1 MSFAIQIG
9 ASKERTVNIDSNQT
23 TSFLWEGE
31 NVLSTPSMISE
42 LEETCRVL
50 LKEQFITD
58 VEWDS
63 VGTLVNVRHLASTPV
78 GAQVFFKAEV
88 ISVEGRRVQFRV
100 EAADNIEKIGD
111 GTHERF
117 IIHIPKFRAR
127 IQGKQKQLEVHE
139 KSDKL

>member
-1 MSFAIQIG
+1 MSFAIRIG
-9 ASKERTVNIDSNQT
+9 ASKERTVNIDSNKT

-31 NVLSTPSMISE
+31 NVFSTPSMISE

-78 GAQVFFKAEV
+78 GAQVILKAEV

-117 IIHIPKFRAR
+117 LIHIPKFRAR
-127 IQGKQKQLEVHE
+127 IQEKQKQLEAHE
-139 KSDKL
+139 KGDKL

>member
-9 ASKERTVNIDSNQT
+9 ASKERTLNIDSNQT

-50 LKEQFITD
+50 LKEQFISD

-78 GAQVFFKAEV
+78 GAQVILKAEV

>member
-1 MSFAIQIG
+1 MSFAIRIG
-9 ASKERTVNIDSNQT
+9 ASKERTVNIDSNKT

-31 NVLSTPSMISE
+31 NVFSTPSMISE

-50 LKEQFITD
+50 LKEQFVSD

-78 GAQVFFKAEV
+78 GAQVILKAEV

-117 IIHIPKFRAR
+117 LIHIPKFRAR
-127 IQGKQKQLEVHE
+127 IQEKQKQLEAHE
-139 KSDKL
+139 KGDKL